1 MKKHGTFARQ
11 LLASFGGLAAMVA
24 GANDH
29 WFRDSYT
36 EPKKRTRGRTGKGT
50 YGRSLIVH
58 FAARDMARMQAKKRS
73 KDYDAVSTLR
83 KAA

>member
-36 EPKKRTRGRTGKGT
+36 EPKKRTRGRTGGGN
-50 YGRSLIVH
+50 YGRNLLKH
-58 FAARDMARMQAKKRS
+58 FAKQNLALIQENNRRKNNEMRPLKR
-73 KDYDAVSTLR
+73 
-83 KAA
+83 AA